1 MKAKARKPKKIK
13 MKTKKTFAKRCKVT
27 GSGKIKTQHNYVS
40 HFAANKSHKQKML
53 TWQMWIKVL
62 IASVPAGIV
71 GVLFNDILDEIFYK
85 PIPVA
90 VMLIVYGIL
99 FIRN

>member
-53 TWQMWIKVL
+53 IK
-62 IASVPAGIV
+62 
-71 GVLFNDILDEIFYK
+71 
-85 PIPVA
+85 
-90 VMLIVYGIL
+90 
-99 FIRN
+99 R